1 LVPEALIKVLLVMV
15 TMEVYQVFQ
24 LYHLQV
30 EEVVEQIQQQ
40 EILEALVVVLEV
52 VLQDLELQEQQV
64 ILLQYLPHKVV
75 MVAEEVDQHHQTS
88 VAVAVVEQL
97 VMVVTQNLVVVQV
110 VPAVEM
116 VEPH

>member
-1 LVPEALIKVLLVMV
+1 
-15 TMEVYQVFQ
+15 
-24 LYHLQV
+24 
-30 EEVVEQIQQQ
+30 
-40 EILEALVVVLEV
+40 
-52 VLQDLELQEQQV
+52 
-64 ILLQYLPHKVV
+64 
-75 MVAEEVDQHHQTS
+75 